1 MKRRN
6 LYKLA
11 LFTLL
16 RDSYIYKGMSKSK
29 ASSRAYQ
36 RVNECIK
43 VLNLGAAQKL
53 YEDAER
59 EFCNEI
65 N

>member
-16 RDSYIYKGMSKSK
+16 RDSYIYRGMNKAKAGSK
-29 ASSRAYQ
+29 AYQ

-53 YEDAER
+53 YEDAEK
-59 EFCNEI
+59 EFSNEI
-65 N
+65 K